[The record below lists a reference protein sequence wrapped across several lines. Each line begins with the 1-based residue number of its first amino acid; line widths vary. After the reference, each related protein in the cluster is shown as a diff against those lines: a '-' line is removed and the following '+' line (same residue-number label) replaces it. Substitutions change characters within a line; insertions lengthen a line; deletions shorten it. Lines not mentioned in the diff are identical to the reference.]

1 MTEQQR
7 REIRAELARRMG
19 CVIENIASEPSEP
32 IWAVTQK
39 PDWLKL
45 EPIGFYVGNVWSI
58 PDPSTNAAD
67 KDALVAWLAADWVLW
82 KKFFLEFTALIIPA
96 MMQSED
102 YLGRIGETDNYTIGP
117 SKAEWGW
124 ALMTA
129 PREAITLAAAK
140 ALGIGEAE

>member
-1 MTEQQR
+1 MTEQRR
-7 REIRAELARRMG
+7 REICAELARRMG
-19 CVIENIASEPSEP
+19 YKEIVELWEGTVWHDPSGNRCD
-32 IWAVTQK
+32 K
-39 PDWLKL
+39 PD
-45 EPIGFYVGNVWSI
+45 FF
-58 PDPSTNAAD
+58 TNAED

-82 KKFFLEFTALIIPA
+82 KRFFLEFTALIIPA

-129 PREAITLAAAK
+129 PRETITLAAAR
-140 ALGIGEAE
+140 ALGIGEEE